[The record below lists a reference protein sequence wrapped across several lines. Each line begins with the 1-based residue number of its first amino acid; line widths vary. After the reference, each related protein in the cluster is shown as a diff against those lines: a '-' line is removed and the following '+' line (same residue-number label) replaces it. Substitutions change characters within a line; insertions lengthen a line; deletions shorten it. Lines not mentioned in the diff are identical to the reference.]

1 MRGGVLLRIPVGS
14 DRAKRLANQ
23 DDSSVKGRVENT
35 QADERVVD
43 ISLSAKLLRRP
54 ELGAIAGLVA
64 VLAFFAFT
72 ANSAMFTLSGAIS
85 LGAPAAQLGILAVAA
100 AMLMIGGEFDLSVG
114 STLAFTGMI
123 FGACVVYW
131 GVPLWGAVLVT
142 LGVSALIGFTNAQI
156 VLRTGLPSF
165 IVTLAGL
172 FVYKGATLAGLKI
185 VTGITLI
192 SGVSDKAGDNWLAPF
207 ISGNAFEGAFAWMAA
222 QGWLETFKS
231 GTPKVKGIPVEM
243 IWVLIIAIVAT
254 YVLSRTN
261 FGNWIYASG
270 GDAEAARTTG
280 VPVNRVKTVL
290 FMGTSCAA
298 GLVAIITVLTVGTA
312 DTLRGDQKE
321 FEAIIAA
328 VIGGCL
334 LTGGYGSAVGALIG
348 AVIFGI
354 VKLGLTYTG
363 FDLDYYLVFLGG
375 MLLVAVLFNNF
386 IRGRVTGET

>member
-1 MRGGVLLRIPVGS
+1 MRVAI
-14 DRAKRLANQ
+14 Q
-23 DDSSVKGRVENT
+23 DDTSVKSVVNNAE
-35 QADERVVD
+35 QDERLVE
-43 ISLSAKLLRRP
+43 ISLSARLLRRP
-54 ELGAIAGLVA
+54 ELGAVAGLIA
-64 VLAFFAFT
+64 VLTFFAFT
-72 ANSAMFTLSGAIS
+72 ANSSMFSLSGAMS

-123 FGACVVYW
+123 FGACIAYW
-131 GVPLWGAVLVT
+131 GVPLWGAVLIT
-142 LGVSALIGFTNAQI
+142 LGVSALIGFCNAQI

-185 VTGITLI
+185 ITGLTLI
-192 SGVSDKAGDNWLAPF
+192 SGVRDKAGGNWLAPY
-207 ISGNAFEGAFAWMAA
+207 ISGNAFEDAFAWMAA
-222 QGWLETFKS
+222 AGWLDTFKN
-231 GTPKVKGIPVEM
+231 GTPKVKGVPVEM
-243 IWVLIIAIVAT
+243 VWVLFIAIIAT

-261 FGNWIYASG
+261 FGNWVYASG
-270 GDAEAARTTG
+270 GDAEAARTAG

-298 GLVAIITVLTVGTA
+298 ALVAIITVLTVGTA

-334 LTGGYGSAVGALIG
+334 LTGGYGSAIGALIG
-348 AVIFGI
+348 AIIFGI

-386 IRGRVTGET
+386 VRRRVTGEA

>member
-1 MRGGVLLRIPVGS
+1 MAI
-14 DRAKRLANQ
+14 Q
-23 DDSSVKGRVENT
+23 DDTSVKSVVNDAE
-35 QADERVVD
+35 QDERLVE
-43 ISLSAKLLRRP
+43 ISLSARLLRRP
-54 ELGAIAGLVA
+54 ELGAVAGLIA
-64 VLAFFAFT
+64 VLTFFAFT
-72 ANSAMFTLSGAIS
+72 ANSSMFSLSGAMS

-123 FGACVVYW
+123 FGACIVYW
-131 GVPLWGAVLVT
+131 GVPLWGAVLIT
-142 LGVSALIGFTNAQI
+142 LGVSALIGFCNAQI

-185 VTGITLI
+185 ITGITLI
-192 SGVSDKAGDNWLAPF
+192 SGVSDKAGDQWLAPF
-207 ISGNAFEGAFAWMAA
+207 ISGNAFEGPFAWMAA
-222 QGWLETFKS
+222 QGWLDTFKN

-261 FGNWIYASG
+261 FGNWVYASG

-290 FMGTSCAA
+290 FMGTSSAA

-386 IRGRVTGET
+386 IRRRVTGET

>member
-1 MRGGVLLRIPVGS
+1 MRVAI
-14 DRAKRLANQ
+14 Q
-23 DDSSVKGRVENT
+23 DDTSVKSVVNDAE
-35 QADERVVD
+35 QDERLVE
-43 ISLSAKLLRRP
+43 ISLSARLLRRP
-54 ELGAIAGLVA
+54 ELGAVAGLIA
-64 VLAFFAFT
+64 VLTFFAFT
-72 ANSAMFTLSGAIS
+72 ANSSMFSLSGAMS

-123 FGACVVYW
+123 FGACIVYW
-131 GVPLWGAVLVT
+131 GVPLWGAVLIT
-142 LGVSALIGFTNAQI
+142 LGVSALIGFCNAQI

-185 VTGITLI
+185 ITGITLI
-192 SGVSDKAGDNWLAPF
+192 SGVSDKAGDQWLAPF
-207 ISGNAFEGAFAWMAA
+207 ISGNAFEGPFAWMAA
-222 QGWLETFKS
+222 QGWLDTFKN

-261 FGNWIYASG
+261 FGNWVYASG

-290 FMGTSCAA
+290 FMGTSSAA

-386 IRGRVTGET
+386 IRRRVTGET

>member
-1 MRGGVLLRIPVGS
+1 MAI
-14 DRAKRLANQ
+14 Q
-23 DDSSVKGRVENT
+23 DDTSVKPEGDDAE
-35 QADERVVD
+35 QDERLVD
-43 ISLSAKLLRRP
+43 ISLSARLLRRP
-54 ELGAIAGLVA
+54 ELGAIAGLIA

-72 ANSAMFTLSGAIS
+72 ANSSMFTLSGAMS

-123 FGACVVYW
+123 FGACIVYW
-131 GVPLWGAVLVT
+131 GVPLWGAVLIT
-142 LGVSALIGFTNAQI
+142 LGVSALIGFSNAQI

-185 VTGITLI
+185 ITGITLI
-192 SGVSDKAGDNWLAPF
+192 SGVADKAGDQWLAPYL
-207 ISGNAFEGAFAWMAA
+207 SGNAFEGAFAWMAA
-222 QGWLETFKS
+222 QGWLDTFKN

-261 FGNWIYASG
+261 FGNWVYASG

-290 FMGTSCAA
+290 FMGTSSAA

-334 LTGGYGSAVGALIG
+334 LTGGYGSAIGALIG

-386 IRGRVTGET
+386 IRRRVTGET